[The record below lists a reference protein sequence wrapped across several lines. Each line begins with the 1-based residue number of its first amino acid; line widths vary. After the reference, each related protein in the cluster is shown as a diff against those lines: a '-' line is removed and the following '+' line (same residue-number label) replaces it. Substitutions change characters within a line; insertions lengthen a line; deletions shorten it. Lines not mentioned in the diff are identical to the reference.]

1 MKVVINVDY
10 GGFSIS
16 KKAAE
21 YMATRGHALA
31 QAELDEHA
39 KPLDPNDQFD
49 AITIKY
55 GKERQWYGY
64 GYADG
69 FHDGYART
77 DPLLVE
83 AVEMLGKEA
92 GGSMAC
98 LSVVEIPDEISYEI
112 ADYDGREHI
121 AESHRTWG

>member
-1 MKVVINVDY
+1 MKIVINADY

-21 YMATRGHALA
+21 YMATRGHRLA
-31 QAELDEHA
+31 QAELSEHA
-39 KPLDPNDQFD
+39 KPLDPDNPFD
-49 AITIKY
+49 AITIRY

-64 GYADG
+64 GYAEGFDG
-69 FHDGYART
+69 GYDRA

-83 AVEMLGKEA
+83 AVEALGEEA

-98 LSVVEIPDEISYEI
+98 LKVVEIPDGVSYEI
-112 ADYDGREHI
+112 DNYDGREHI